1 MNGTLSTSV
10 EASQIFDF
18 RSADFIFG
26 VAKHNRC
33 LSIASLSSTY
43 FWFTFSLTSSTLTWS
58 CTFPCQFTSKVIFMA
73 HSVCRGVDFET
84 RDIRTLLQECTFR
97 CLCVLPVS
105 YCPLMVL
112 YCSYC
117 NRFFVVLV
125 WFSWCIT
132 TRTHRSGLSSAYPH
146 LFNAV
151 TALAMGRHYPVFF
164 SENMYPFR
172 PVHLV
177 CFSVWIRTL
186 DFGTGS
192 QPLSFTLH

>member
-1 MNGTLSTSV
+1 MNC
-10 EASQIFDF
+10 I
-18 RSADFIFG
+18 
-26 VAKHNRC
+26 
-33 LSIASLSSTY
+33 SLSSTY
-43 FWFTFSLTSSTLTWS
+43 FWFTFWLTSSTLTWS

-73 HSVCRGVDFET
+73 HSVCMYVVFET
-84 RDIRTLLQECTFR
+84 RDIRTLLKERTFR

-105 YCPLMVL
+105 YCPQMVL

-125 WFSWCIT
+125 WFSWCIA
-132 TRTHRSGLSSAYPH
+132 TRTHRSHLSSAYPH

-151 TALAMGRHYPVFF
+151 TALAMGRHYPFF
-164 SENMYPFR
+164 SENIYPFR

-177 CFSVWIRTL
+177 CFSVWIWTL

-192 QPLSFTLH
+192 QPLSSTLH